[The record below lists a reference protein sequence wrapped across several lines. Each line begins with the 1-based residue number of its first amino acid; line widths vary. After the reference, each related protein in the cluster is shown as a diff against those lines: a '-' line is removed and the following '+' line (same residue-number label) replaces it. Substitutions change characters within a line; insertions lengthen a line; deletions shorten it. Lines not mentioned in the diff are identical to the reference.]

1 MNIEGIFSD
10 ETNEYVSIQSLK
22 NRQNIR
28 IQIRI
33 FKDDKPDIILVNHQ
47 DNSEVVMSKLRS
59 SEYFDFYYADL
70 EDRDYLKYYFKI
82 IDGEKTLFFTRFGV
96 TDYLKE
102 DALFEYNKGFTLPD
116 WAKGALM
123 YQIFIEMRQMML

>member
-1 MNIEGIFSD
+1 MNVEVFLVD
-10 ETNEYVSIQSLK
+10 ETNEYVSMQSLK

-47 DNSEVVMSKLRS
+47 DNSEVVMSKLHS

-70 EDRDYLKYYFKI
+70 EDRDYLKV
-82 IDGEKTLFFTRFGV
+82 LF
-96 TDYLKE
+96 
-102 DALFEYNKGFTLPD
+102 
-116 WAKGALM
+116 
-123 YQIFIEMRQMML
+123 